1 MWIKLANEYI
11 NLDQAFRVRISK
23 GFRNGDV
30 EWVAEVETKD
40 PKGQVSTITRYRGAD
55 AQLLQA
61 LLNQRARAD
70 SAEAVGVIEKPTS
83 SAMTGTVA
91 DINLP

>member
-30 EWVAEVETKD
+30 EWIAEVETMD
-40 PKGQVSTITRYRGAD
+40 PNGQVGTVTRYRGAD

-61 LLNQRARAD
+61 LLSQRARTD
-70 SAEAVGVIEKPTS
+70 SVEAVGVLEKPAS